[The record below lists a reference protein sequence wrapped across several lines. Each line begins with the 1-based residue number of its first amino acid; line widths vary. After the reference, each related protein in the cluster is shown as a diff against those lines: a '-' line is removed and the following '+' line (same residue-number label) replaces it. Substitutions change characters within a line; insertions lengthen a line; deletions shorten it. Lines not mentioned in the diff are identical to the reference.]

1 MKCIYQ
7 ETKQNINSRNMW
19 SSEFLKGIWPAQK
32 TFSHPNLQGLR
43 KMTVNMLRKTAE

>member
-1 MKCIYQ
+1 
-7 ETKQNINSRNMW
+7 MW